1 MNLNLRQCRVLP
13 LEEAAGTGGW
23 GGHREPAPQGPSP
36 PEGRWPSVGGQLAWG
51 SPCGPLRSDLPLA
64 LGVSALPTRC
74 GKWPAGWGHA
84 GKRPLAALRDL
95 AWPGCPHAPGSGL
108 VCEPGTDAGLSP
120 SIPSRVGGS
129 PTPVQRRAPS
139 CPLATC
145 PSAPGKGHSAPAPQ
159 DGPAPGPSAASC
171 RVSVL
176 GCHPPV
182 SCCSGCAPVAPVT
195 TQTVPP
201 ASSSRLGLQGQVQGD
216 HVSVTGCG
224 SEAWPSRCAGAWPS
238 SAQRLHRAAPALA
251 PAPRVWWPWKGLGI
265 TLSHVAPEGSG
276 QPCALHMSPRAWL
289 LLSRLPPHLPAPP
302 PLQPRLTP
310 PVPRDRPPPSQSPH
324 GPRSGGPRRWHC
336 AQCLEARAGMSAAA
350 RTSRH
355 SSAAHCGP

>member
-1 MNLNLRQCRVLP
+1 M
-13 LEEAAGTGGW
+13 
-23 GGHREPAPQGPSP
+23 
-36 PEGRWPSVGGQLAWG
+36 GGQLAWG

-74 GKWPAGWGHA
+74 GRWPAGWGHA

-108 VCEPGTDAGLSP
+108 VCEPGTDAGGSGSGRAP
-120 SIPSRVGGS
+120 QSQHPQPGGREPCPRPAPGPQLPPGHLPVRSWQGPFCSS
-129 PTPVQRRAPS
+129 PTE
-139 CPLATC
+139 
-145 PSAPGKGHSAPAPQ
+145 

>member
-1 MNLNLRQCRVLP
+1 M
-13 LEEAAGTGGW
+13 
-23 GGHREPAPQGPSP
+23 
-36 PEGRWPSVGGQLAWG
+36 GGQLAWG

-108 VCEPGTDAGLSP
+108 VCEPGTDAGGSGSGRAP
-120 SIPSRVGGS
+120 QSQHPQPGGREPPPRPAPGPQLPPGHLPVRSWQGPFCSS
-129 PTPVQRRAPS
+129 PTE
-139 CPLATC
+139 
-145 PSAPGKGHSAPAPQ
+145 

-251 PAPRVWWPWKGLGI
+251 PAPRVWWPWKKVWVSPCPMWHQRGLVSPVPCTCPPGRGCFSAA
-265 TLSHVAPEGSG
+265 SHPTC
-276 QPCALHMSPRAWL
+276 QP
-289 LLSRLPPHLPAPP
+289 LPPSS
-302 PLQPRLTP
+302 
-310 PVPRDRPPPSQSPH
+310 PV
-324 GPRSGGPRRWHC
+324 
-336 AQCLEARAGMSAAA
+336 
-350 RTSRH
+350 
-355 SSAAHCGP
+355 